1 MKMKFCFALAGA
13 TLFVLASTANAG
25 QPLVLSDHQMD
36 GVTAG
41 AAALSQAAA
50 QAIGELDAITAVQ
63 TTTHTNTATPFH
75 SAAAQTMAQAAA
87 ASVLTISLSKASVAS
102 MAQLP

>member
-13 TLFVLASTANAG
+13 LFMLASTANAG

-41 AAALSQAAA
+41 AAALSNSAA
-50 QAIGELDAITAVQ
+50 QAIGELDAITVAQ

-75 SAAAQTMAQAAA
+75 SAFAQTLAEAAA
-87 ASVLTISLSKASVAS
+87 ASALTVSSSKASVSSIAT
-102 MAQLP
+102 LP

>member
-13 TLFVLASTANAG
+13 TLFVLASTADAG

-50 QAIGELDAITAVQ
+50 QALGELDAITVVG
-63 TTTHTNTATPFH
+63 TRTSTNTVSPFH
-75 SAAAQTMAQAAA
+75 SALAQTMAQAAA
-87 ASVLTISLSKASVAS
+87 ASALTISSSKASVTSVAT
-102 MAQLP
+102 LP

>member
-13 TLFVLASTANAG
+13 MLFVLASTANAG

-41 AAALSQAAA
+41 AAALSTATA
-50 QAIGELDAITAVQ
+50 QAIGELDAITVVQ
-63 TTTHTNTATPFH
+63 SGTSTNTATPFH
-75 SAAAQTMAQAAA
+75 SASATTMAQALA

-102 MAQLP
+102 TATLP

>member
-41 AAALSQAAA
+41 AAALSTSVA
-50 QAIGELDAITAVQ
+50 QAIGELDAITVVQ
-63 TTTHTNTATPFH
+63 TTTRANTATPFNY
-75 SAAAQTMAQAAA
+75 ALAQTIAQAAA
-87 ASVLTISLSKASVAS
+87 ASALTISSSKASVAS
-102 MAQLP
+102 VATLP

>member
-13 TLFVLASTANAG
+13 MLFVLASTANAG

-41 AAALSQAAA
+41 AAALSMATA
-50 QAIGELDAITAVQ
+50 QAIGELDAITVVQ
-63 TTTHTNTATPFH
+63 TTTRTNTAAPVH
-75 SAAAQTMAQAAA
+75 SAFAQTMAQAAA
-87 ASVLTISLSKASVAS
+87 ASVLTISLSKASVTSTAT
-102 MAQLP
+102 LP

>member
-41 AAALSQAAA
+41 AAALSVANA
-50 QAIGELDAITAVQ
+50 QAIGELEALTVVQ
-63 TTTHTNTATPFH
+63 SATRTNTATPFQ
-75 SAAAQTMAQAAA
+75 SALATTMAQAVA

>member
-41 AAALSQAAA
+41 AAALSDAAA
-50 QAIGELDAITAVQ
+50 QAIGELDAITVVQ
-63 TTTHTNTATPFH
+63 ATTRANTATPFH
-75 SAAAQTMAQAAA
+75 SALAQTIAQAAA
-87 ASVLTISLSKASVAS
+87 ASALTISSSKASVAS
-102 MAQLP
+102 AATLP

>member
-13 TLFVLASTANAG
+13 TLFVLSSTANAG

-41 AAALSQAAA
+41 AAALSMATA
-50 QAIGELDAITAVQ
+50 QAIGELDAITVVQ
-63 TTTHTNTATPFH
+63 SVTNTNTVTPFH
-75 SAAAQTMAQAAA
+75 SALAQTIAQAAA
-87 ASVLTISLSKASVAS
+87 ASVLTISSSKASVAS
-102 MAQLP
+102 AATLP

>member
-41 AAALSQAAA
+41 AAALSDAAA
-50 QAIGELDAITAVQ
+50 QAIGELDAITVVQ
-63 TTTHTNTATPFH
+63 TTTRANTATAFH
-75 SAAAQTMAQAAA
+75 SALAQTMAQAAA
-87 ASVLTISLSKASVAS
+87 ASVLTISSSKASVAS
-102 MAQLP
+102 VATLP